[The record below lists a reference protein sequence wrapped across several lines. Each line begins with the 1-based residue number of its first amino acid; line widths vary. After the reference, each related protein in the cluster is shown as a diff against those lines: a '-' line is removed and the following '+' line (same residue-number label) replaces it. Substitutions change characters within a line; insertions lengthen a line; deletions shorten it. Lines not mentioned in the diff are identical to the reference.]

1 VCYYYY
7 YRTIL
12 CILISQQPLQV
23 LSVVFC
29 YMLYLKPYILHHNYL
44 LELVKSKVTVP
55 VLSFIWK
62 ELQGTIEGD
71 GVCVLLLLL

>member
-1 VCYYYY
+1 
-7 YRTIL
+7 
-12 CILISQQPLQV
+12 
-23 LSVVFC
+23 
-29 YMLYLKPYILHHNYL
+29 MLYLKPYILHHNYL